1 MLQINKSQQ
10 ACAYGWLK
18 EVHNMKTTFTN
29 APCYKSLSADH
40 MIKIAEKHQALSIF
54 FKRASPLPNKR
65 HWYIQQEITTPWT
78 ECDHN

>member
-10 ACAYGWLK
+10 ACAYGWLR

-40 MIKIAEKHQALSIF
+40 MIKTVEKHQALSIL
-54 FKRASPLPNKR
+54 KKKNIIASKQKTLVHTAKTYNPMDR
-65 HWYIQQEITTPWT
+65 V
-78 ECDHN
+78 

>member
-10 ACAYGWLK
+10 ACAYGWLR

-40 MIKIAEKHQALSIF
+40 MIKTVEKHQALSIF
-54 FKRASPLPNKR
+54 LKKNIIASKQKTLVHTAKNYNPMDR
-65 HWYIQQEITTPWT
+65 V
-78 ECDHN
+78 